1 MVLNNNYGVDSFVFF
16 VYKLFLLP
24 HFSERQ
30 KKLQELKKEKTKF
43 EEGMWNVNTV
53 FMGGL
58 GRDPHVEGTATYTI
72 LFFILNI
79 Y

>member
-1 MVLNNNYGVDSFVFF
+1 MSDKQIEMIIFF
-16 VYKLFLLP
+16 KYHFCINKKKLLP

-30 KKLQELKKEKTKF
+30 KKLLELKKEKTKF

-58 GRDPHVEGTATYTI
+58 GRDPHIEGT
-72 LFFILNI
+72 
-79 Y
+79 

>member
-1 MVLNNNYGVDSFVFF
+1 
-16 VYKLFLLP
+16 LP

-30 KKLQELKKEKTKF
+30 KKLLELKKEKTKF

-58 GRDPHVEGTATYTI
+58 GRDPHIEGT
-72 LFFILNI
+72 
-79 Y
+79 